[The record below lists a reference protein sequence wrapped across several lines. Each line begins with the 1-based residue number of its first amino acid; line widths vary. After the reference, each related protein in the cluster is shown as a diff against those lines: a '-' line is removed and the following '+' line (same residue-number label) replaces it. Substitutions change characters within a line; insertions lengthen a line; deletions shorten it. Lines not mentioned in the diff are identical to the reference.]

1 MSDDITFGVVDVATD
16 TATEFTDDFQSI
28 LRAGL
33 REQKRLNERIVR
45 LSPEPDKAAWELDLR
60 VPTSREY
67 ITSEA
72 GKHAKK
78 RAQIFD
84 VEEGEAY
91 AALILARYTVGIL
104 HGGEH
109 MIDCRKERAS
119 AFADPRL
126 LKKLGARDS
135 AEAVLKLFESPSVVD
150 SLAARFVK
158 EEIETDA
165 EVETI
170 EDPSVRG

>member
-1 MSDDITFGVVDVATD
+1 VSDDITFGVVDVATD

-84 VEEGEAY
+84 V
-91 AALILARYTVGIL
+91 
-104 HGGEH
+104 
-109 MIDCRKERAS
+109 
-119 AFADPRL
+119 
-126 LKKLGARDS
+126 
-135 AEAVLKLFESPSVVD
+135 
-150 SLAARFVK
+150 
-158 EEIETDA
+158 
-165 EVETI
+165 
-170 EDPSVRG
+170 